1 MFNVYRLFRMNKPLK
16 NPHKYICLDCDYNT
30 SNKKD
35 YNKHITTAKH
45 TNRTNRTQKSPKIP
59 TAFVCECGKK
69 YTVRNSLW
77 YHKQKC
83 QHIPSIDNI
92 EGECT
97 DMDLDIDLKSTHQQ
111 VDSSVVLELL
121 KQNQEFKE
129 LMIDQH
135 RKMSA
140 QQDTIIELSK
150 NQTVYNMT
158 NNTTNNKFNLN
169 VYLNETC
176 KDAINLNDF
185 IQSIQLNPGDFETTG
200 ELGYVGGISRIM
212 LERIRVMEPHTRP
225 LHCTDLK
232 RETVYVKDSNR
243 WQKEDDNKTHLRK
256 AVRIVADK
264 NKQQLY
270 PWQDENP
277 DYEILDTPECEKFF
291 EYAKVSLGGYGK
303 DEGTKFENKI
313 IHNVL
318 KEVVVDKHVSNSVVG

>member
-45 TNRTNRTQKSPKIP
+45 TNRTDRTVKSHKIP
-59 TAFVCECGKK
+59 TAFECECGKK
-69 YTVRNSLW
+69 YRARNSLW

-83 QHIPSIDNI
+83 IYNPEINNVDDCI
-92 EGECT
+92 E
-97 DMDLDIDLKSTHQQ
+97 MDIDTGPKYRP
-111 VDSSVVLELL
+111 VDSDVVLELL

-129 LMIDQH
+129 LMVEQH
-135 RKMSA
+135 KKMSD
-140 QQDTIIELSK
+140 QQDTILELSK

-158 NNTTNNKFNLN
+158 NHTTNNKFNLN
-169 VYLNETC
+169 VFLNETC

-185 IQSIQLNPGDFETTG
+185 IQSIELNPRDFETTG
-200 ELGYVGGISRIM
+200 ELGYIGGISRIM

-232 RETVYVKDSNR
+232 RETVYVKDSNK
-243 WQKEDDNKTHLRK
+243 WQKEDDNNTHLRK

-277 DYEILDTPECEKFF
+277 DYEILDTPECDKFF

-318 KEVVVDKHVSNSVVG
+318 KEVVVDKQFSNAIID